1 MADSI
6 EKYVDDVVTNGDG
19 NQEVKDSERWIRYYD
34 DNIYEDEDHIQ
45 MISETAIAVIRERF
59 HITLRDHRLLTV
71 TFLRIFEGFID
82 KLKSFQKDY
91 DNFQINLAN
100 RLTIGFTNNENDD
113 DEKAGNYMIFM
124 QHLRE
129 ATKVDNNSDPTV
141 SNIERAVQWNSEN
154 IVEQPE
160 LIRSL
165 TIEAVKFL
173 RDIDIQLANNEIIM
187 PIFIT
192 YYESIINYL
201 KIHRREEDLF
211 EMQINYSWFFIG
223 AREGEDGRDMIF
235 IRPSIN
241 GKLSLKSDVN
251 ASSRDD

>member
-1 MADSI
+1 MAKKNENMVAEEAASNI
-6 EKYVDDVVTNGDG
+6 EQGAK
-19 NQEVKDSERWIRYYD
+19 ESERWLRYYY
-34 DNIYEDEDHIQ
+34 DNIYEDEEHIQ
-45 MISETAIAVIRERF
+45 MISDTANAVIRERF
-59 HITLRDHRLLTV
+59 HITLTDHRLT
-71 TFLRIFEGFID
+71 TSAFLRIFEGFIE
-82 KLKSFQKDY
+82 KLKTLQREY

-100 RLTIGFTNNENDD
+100 RLAIGFTNNENDD
-113 DEKAGNYMIFM
+113 DEKSGNFM
-124 QHLRE
+124 LFIQHLRE
-129 ATKVDNNSDPTV
+129 APKVESADDPTV
-141 SNIERAVQWNSEN
+141 SNIERAVQWNAEN
-154 IVEQPE
+154 VIEQPE

-211 EMQINYSWFFIG
+211 EMQLNYSWFFIG
-223 AREGEDGRDMIF
+223 AREGEDGRDTIF

-251 ASSRDD
+251 ASSKSE

>member
-1 MADSI
+1 MAKKINDDAI
-6 EKYVDDVVTNGDG
+6 EMTETIE
-19 NQEVKDSERWIRYYD
+19 QETKESERWLRYYA
-34 DNIYEDEDHIQ
+34 DNIYEDNDHIQ
-45 MISETAIAVIRERF
+45 MIAETANAVIRERF
-59 HITLRDHRLLTV
+59 HIVLNDHRLITAA
-71 TFLRIFEGFID
+71 FLRIFEGFIE
-82 KLKSFQKDY
+82 KLKTFQKEY

-100 RLTIGFTNNENDD
+100 RLAIGFTNNENDE
-113 DEKAGNYMIFM
+113 DEKVGNYMIFM

-129 ATKVDNNSDPTV
+129 STKVDNSNDPTV
-141 SNIERAVQWNSEN
+141 SNIERAVQWNAEN
-154 IVEQPE
+154 VIEQPE

-192 YYESIINYL
+192 YYECIINYL

-211 EMQINYSWFFIG
+211 EMQLNYSWFFIG
-223 AREGEDGRDMIF
+223 AREGEDGRDVIF

-241 GKLSLKSDVN
+241 GKLSLKSDIN
-251 ASSRDD
+251 ASSRDE

>member
-1 MADSI
+1 MAKKLDNVVEEAAANI
-6 EKYVDDVVTNGDG
+6 E
-19 NQEVKDSERWIRYYD
+19 QEGKTENERWLRYYY
-34 DNIYEDEDHIQ
+34 DNIYEDEEHIQ
-45 MISETAIAVIRERF
+45 MISETAISVIRERF
-59 HITLRDHRLLTV
+59 HITLNDHRLATAA
-71 TFLRIFEGFID
+71 FLKIFESFIE
-82 KLKSFQKDY
+82 KLKTLQKDY

-100 RLTIGFTNNENDD
+100 RLAIGFTNNDNDE
-113 DEKAGNYMIFM
+113 DEKSGNFMLFM

-129 ATKVDNNSDPTV
+129 STKVDSVDDPTV
-141 SNIERAVQWNSEN
+141 SNIERAVQWNAEN
-154 IVEQPE
+154 VVEQPE

-165 TIEAVKFL
+165 TMEAIKYL

-211 EMQINYSWFFIG
+211 ELQLNYSWFFIG
-223 AREGEDGRDMIF
+223 AREGEDGRDTIF

-251 ASSRDD
+251 ASSKDE